1 MEDEVQR
8 YEKIVIQLRKNLA
21 ELELKRS
28 QSRSNLPDENW
39 QVFADVSYRLDQA
52 EQKVKDFCQ
61 QIINDLNHTRSE
73 ITESLEGFI
82 HLQEQIRNIEDQF
95 MLNIVRPGYQLK
107 KAIQQREFLEAEYHR
122 IYKQIQRAGYTN
134 QVDLEQDIRHAI
146 STAKANED
154 QSYEEYQEEI
164 KEDAPDLAYQWMN
177 VDEVMEE
184 ISKEELIKEFR
195 RVVLPAIHPDTS
207 NTPAEVFTTVYDVY
221 KKEDTLMMEAYIIQY
236 RGEIV
241 VNADADPLENL
252 DRLSELLKRQ
262 QRIATRLQRR
272 VDAIKKEIATLELE
286 HPEKV
291 QDNMRMQRQEI
302 LKRIQSESEQ
312 ILYWREQ
319 IEGLVKVFQTQSP
332 DDKEEL

>member
-1 MEDEVQR
+1 MEDEIQR
-8 YEKIVIQLRKNLA
+8 YEKIIIQLRKNLA
-21 ELELKRS
+21 DLELKRL
-28 QSRSNLPDENW
+28 QSLSNLPDEVW
-39 QVFADVSYRLDQA
+39 QEFADVSYRLDKA
-52 EQKVKDFCQ
+52 EQKVKGFFK
-61 QIINDLNHTRSE
+61 QIINDLNHTRSD
-73 ITESLEGFI
+73 IIESLEGLI
-82 HLQEQIRNIEDQF
+82 LLQEQIRNIEDQF

-107 KAIQQREFLEAEYHR
+107 KVMQQREFLEAEYHR

-134 QVDLEQDIRHAI
+134 QVDLEQDIRRTI
-146 STAKANED
+146 STAKADED
-154 QSYEEYQEEI
+154 QSYEEYQEQI

-195 RVVLPAIHPDTS
+195 RIVIPAIHPDTS
-207 NTPAEVFTTVYDVY
+207 NTPAEVFNTVYDAY

-241 VNADADPLENL
+241 VNADADPLEIL
-252 DRLSELLKRQ
+252 DRLSDLLKRY
-262 QRIATRLQRR
+262 QRIAARLQRR
-272 VDAIKKEIATLELE
+272 VDAVKTEMANLELE

-302 LKRIQSESEQ
+302 LQRIQAEAEQ

-319 IEGLVKVFQTQSP
+319 LEGLVKVFQTQSA
-332 DDKEEL
+332 DDNE